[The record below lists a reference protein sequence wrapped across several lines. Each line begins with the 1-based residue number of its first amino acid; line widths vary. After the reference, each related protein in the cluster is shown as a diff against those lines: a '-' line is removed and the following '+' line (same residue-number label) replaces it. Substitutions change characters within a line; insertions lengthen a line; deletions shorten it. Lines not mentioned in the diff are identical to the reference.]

1 MFIQRFARLSSKK
14 ISEKKPCVRAAMG
27 VSYWQMNKSHLTAIK
42 RNKFS
47 APMQYLRGVFSTTG
61 GQSTGRYLDYGCG
74 RGYDAD
80 ALQLT
85 KFDTHYFPQTPEGEF
100 DIITCIYVL
109 NTNPFE
115 EEEEIVDKIWNL
127 LAPDGVAYIAVRR
140 DVKKEGLTS
149 RGTFQRNVILNFPI
163 EFEKKNQFCIYKLTK

>member
-1 MFIQRFARLSSKK
+1 
-14 ISEKKPCVRAAMG
+14 MG

-80 ALQLT
+80 ALELT
-85 KFDTHYFPQTPEGEF
+85 KFDPHYFPQVPEGEF
-100 DIITCIYVL
+100 DIITCNYVL
-109 NTNPFE
+109 NVIPLDGE
-115 EEEEIVDKIWNL
+115 EEVVDKIWNL
-127 LAPDGVAYIAVRR
+127 LAPDGVAYITVRR

-149 RGTFQRNVILNFPI
+149 RGTFQRNVVLNFPI